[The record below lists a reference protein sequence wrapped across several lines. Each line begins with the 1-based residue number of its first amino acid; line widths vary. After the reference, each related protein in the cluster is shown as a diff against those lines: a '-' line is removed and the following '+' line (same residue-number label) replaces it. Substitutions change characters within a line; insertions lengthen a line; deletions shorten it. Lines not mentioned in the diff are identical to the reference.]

1 MLANYNTSVV
11 EIPGDIMVHIQAT
24 TRKLYVRLMGVFY
37 LLATIV
43 TSATTWYR
51 VTVRREAGVVQ
62 IWLDGAL
69 LHSVV
74 MGATINPAGSG
85 IRIAWGMEKGNQYVF
100 GGWLKQLQIRN
111 GPAPDLTP

>member
-43 TSATTWYR
+43 TSATTWYS

-85 IRIAWGMEKGNQYVF
+85 IRMAITGRHWLRHCASTLKNLQAPNGNV
-100 GGWLKQLQIRN
+100 ISR
-111 GPAPDLTP
+111 